1 MFKKIFS
8 RPKEAHS
15 KNVII
20 VSGLPRSGTSMMM
33 KMLAEG
39 GLSAVVD
46 SLREADEDNPNGYFE
61 IESSKSL
68 KDGEKKWLYDAQG
81 KVVKVISYLL
91 EFLPDDLSYDI
102 IFMDCQMPELD
113 GLAATAIIR
122 ASIDAK
128 VPIIAMTAF
137 SSQEDKKRCYEA
149 GMNGFIMKPVDFKTV
164 GRYLGIAEQEG
175 MNRNNK
181 LTDIMHFDKKHEIF
195 KEYATNLMSI
205 LEFDFETCLDL
216 IETFAEQGKWFFVEI
231 EKMYQVNDMSG
242 IEKKL
247 HQFKGAAGALRFEA
261 IMTDLFEAENLVK
274 NNDAQR
280 AMQIIRQLKQLRI
293 FEE

>member
-46 SLREADEDNPNGYFE
+46 SLRQADEDNPNGYFE

-102 IFMDCQMPELD
+102 IFMEREIGEILASQQKMLMRRNETSMLSDVEMEAQFREHLRAVKYWTARKPNMRILFVKYSEMVNAPETLCQ
-113 GLAATAIIR
+113 
-122 ASIDAK
+122 SI
-128 VPIIAMTAF
+128 
-137 SSQEDKKRCYEA
+137 
-149 GMNGFIMKPVDFKTV
+149 VDF
-164 GRYLGIAEQEG
+164 
-175 MNRNNK
+175 
-181 LTDIMHFDKKHEIF
+181 
-195 KEYATNLMSI
+195 
-205 LEFDFETCLDL
+205 LEMPLDL
-216 IETFAEQGKWFFVEI
+216 K
-231 EKMYQVNDMSG
+231 
-242 IEKKL
+242 
-247 HQFKGAAGALRFEA
+247 
-261 IMTDLFEAENLVK
+261 
-274 NNDAQR
+274 
-280 AMQIIRQLKQLRI
+280 AMQSVPSQSLYRNRS
-293 FEE
+293 